1 MKKNQKK
8 WEKEF
13 EKFSRGEFDDRYN
26 ELSDKIS
33 NKTCTK
39 DELKEFKRLDL
50 VKKNLPKVKNIM
62 EYRDKLN
69 HEREIIDGEL
79 KRREEARNLNKE
91 RADLEK
97 ENADLLLKIDE
108 INSKLKSKDLSEED
122 RKKLEN
128 DKKQNIEK
136 RNKNNEKFLD
146 NQQKMEN
153 NLSGD
158 NKYMAKI
165 SDKELE
171 EEKVLR
177 STKISKCN
185 MACNNL
191 MQGKSWEAIEV
202 KLDNWENYKGKKGQ
216 AEELKNSVEHAE
228 TNREDNSQ
236 RNEND
241 SEDKETSKEQVEEL
255 KGKEVKEEKALVE
268 YKSFSERHPI
278 LAKIPFLAKIADKLN
293 KSKNEKAVQENENNE
308 KQNDEVINDVAESLG
323 KEVGKIIDE
332 DSKEEKNQN
341 EEFKKYLKDIAD
353 KGMDGIK
360 KERMERARVLLAQN
374 KVDKANEYAEKY
386 GSRYNEQDGASKDEG
401 PEL

>member
-1 MKKNQKK
+1 M
-8 WEKEF
+8 
-13 EKFSRGEFDDRYN
+13 
-26 ELSDKIS
+26 
-33 NKTCTK
+33 
-39 DELKEFKRLDL
+39 
-50 VKKNLPKVKNIM
+50 V
-62 EYRDKLN
+62 
-69 HEREIIDGEL
+69 
-79 KRREEARNLNKE
+79 
-91 RADLEK
+91 
-97 ENADLLLKIDE
+97 
-108 INSKLKSKDLSEED
+108 
-122 RKKLEN
+122 
-128 DKKQNIEK
+128 
-136 RNKNNEKFLD
+136 
-146 NQQKMEN
+146 
-153 NLSGD
+153 
-158 NKYMAKI
+158 
-165 SDKELE
+165 
-171 EEKVLR
+171 
-177 STKISKCN
+177 
-185 MACNNL
+185 CNNL

-255 KGKEVKEEKALVE
+255 KGEEVKEEKALVE

-293 KSKNEKAVQENENNE
+293 KSKNEKAMQENENNE